1 MLSHCFVILKCEGP
15 GPKEEI
21 LCRDIAEFIIGK
33 HQQIPERKQDR
44 KAEERKKQI
53 IEEIEGSASCTLM
66 DAGTLA
72 FLLRLSHRSTSLPNS
87 IFFTADHFDQAV
99 GGQNQC
105 EGNDVLE

>member
-21 LCRDIAEFIIGK
+21 LCRDIAEFIKGK

-53 IEEIEGSASCTLM
+53 IEEIEGSASCT
-66 DAGTLA
+66 
-72 FLLRLSHRSTSLPNS
+72 LLRLSHRSTSLPNS